1 MFTWALLNT
10 LSSVNPQGISL
21 WATITGRVS
30 NLASGG
36 ARNRSGPQADPTS
49 GRSDSRGLS
58 FDQLPSEGRKGKPP
72 IDWPLADPKIY
83 IEVIVNGKPSK
94 ELDDAESAVR
104 KEAELALWNQVW
116 TYPQA
121 VAWEREPWRWNIIA
135 MWVRTFLTASGP
147 EAKAAD
153 KTALHRFGDQLGLTP
168 AGLKENGWQIVR
180 DEVTQKRSAKDSKPS
195 TAKRERRL
203 RAVGDE

>member
-1 MFTWALLNT
+1 M
-10 LSSVNPQGISL
+10 
-21 WATITGRVS
+21 
-30 NLASGG
+30 ASGG
-36 ARNRSGPQADPTS
+36 ARNRSGPQADPSS
-49 GRSDSRGLS
+49 GRSDARGLS
-58 FDQLPSEGRKGKPP
+58 YDQLPSEGRKGKPP
-72 IDWPLADPKIY
+72 TEWPLADPQIY

-94 ELDDAESAVR
+94 ELDAEESAVR
-104 KEAELALWNQVW
+104 KDAELALWEQVW

-121 VAWEREPWRWNIIA
+121 VAWEREPWRWNIVA

-180 DEVTQKRSAKDSKPS
+180 DEVASRRPKSDSKAS
-195 TAKRERRL
+195 SAGKRERRL
-203 RAVGDE
+203 RAVGDGDD

>member
-1 MFTWALLNT
+1 ME
-10 LSSVNPQGISL
+10 
-21 WATITGRVS
+21 
-30 NLASGG
+30 ASE
-36 ARNRSGPQADPTS
+36 A
-49 GRSDSRGLS
+49 
-58 FDQLPSEGRKGKPP
+58 
-72 IDWPLADPKIY
+72 
-83 IEVIVNGKPSK
+83 
-94 ELDDAESAVR
+94 R
-104 KEAELALWNQVW
+104 KEAELALWEQVW

-121 VAWEREPWRWNIIA
+121 VAWEREPWRWNIVA

-180 DEVTQKRSAKDSKPS
+180 DEVS
-195 TAKRERRL
+195 TRRPAATKAATSGKRERRL

>member
-1 MFTWALLNT
+1 MI
-10 LSSVNPQGISL
+10 V
-21 WATITGRVS
+21 
-30 NLASGG
+30 LASGG
-36 ARNRSGPQADPTS
+36 ARNRSGPQADLSS
-49 GRSDSRGLS
+49 GRSDARGLS
-58 FDQLPSEGRKGKPP
+58 YDKLPSEGRKGKPP
-72 IDWPLADPKIY
+72 VEFPLSEPKVY

-94 ELDDAESAVR
+94 ELDAEASQLR
-104 KEAELALWNQVW
+104 KEAELALWDQVW

-121 VAWEREPWRWNIIA
+121 VAWEREPWRWNIAA

-180 DEVTQKRSAKDSKPS
+180 DEVAPRRSVKSS
-195 TAKRERRL
+195 TASSTGKRERRL
-203 RAVGDE
+203 RAVGDGGD

>member
-1 MFTWALLNT
+1 M
-10 LSSVNPQGISL
+10 P
-21 WATITGRVS
+21 
-30 NLASGG
+30 SGG
-36 ARNRSGPQADPTS
+36 ARNRSGPQADPSS

-58 FDQLPSEGRKGKPP
+58 YDKLPSEGRKGEPP
-72 IDWPLADPKIY
+72 VRFPLGAPAIY
-83 IEVIVNGKPSK
+83 IETVINGKPAK
-94 ELDDAESAVR
+94 EYDEAASEQRQD
-104 KEAELALWNQVW
+104 AELALWEQVW

-121 VAWEREPWRWNIIA
+121 VAWECEPWRWNIVA

-180 DEVTQKRSAKDSKPS
+180 DEIAPKRADKDSESPS
-195 TAKRERRL
+195 TGRRERRL